1 MNTTTR
7 RSVLRGS
14 VGLLAAGALARPHIA
29 NAAATTA
36 SMWMAQGFIPEEDAA
51 YRALVADYEKAS
63 GNTIEYSIIPFA
75 ALRQK
80 MVSAIAVGVV
90 PDMMEIADFQF
101 LYLNA
106 WKNNL
111 LDVSDVFE
119 TQKANYSKNANDSSF
134 AYNNIAEEAQLL
146 YGAVEILHG
155 SVPFLEISGREVGSE
170 SCRHSEYLGCFHWI
184 SSGRC
189 RMVCASKGCATS
201 MAWAIS

>member
-36 SMWMAQGFIPEEDAA
+36 SMWVAQGFIPEEDAA
-51 YRALVADYEKAS
+51 YRALVADYQKAS

-119 TQKANYSKNANDSSF
+119 TQKSTYSKNANEF
-134 AYNNIAEEAQLL
+134 KFCLQQ
-146 YGAVEILHG
+146 
-155 SVPFLEISGREVGSE
+155 R
-170 SCRHSEYLGCFHWI
+170 R
-184 SSGRC
+184 
-189 RMVCASKGCATS
+189 
-201 MAWAIS
+201 